1 MKNKYEYVTEEYVEK
16 TKYKSI
22 KDAYQRDYFSV
33 VKYRNEIWIES
44 RNCPISIYKRIIK
57 DLVNIYGENYFIIH
71 YD

>member
-1 MKNKYEYVTEEYVEK
+1 MKDKHEYITEEYVGK

-33 VKYRNEIWIES
+33 VKYKNGIWLET
-44 RNCPISIYKRIIK
+44 RCCPKSIYKRIIK

-71 YD
+71 